1 MKYTPPPTSNVTDFV
16 MDVLAGFVRPDGEE
30 KVLKIKEI
38 IVTITDYWERG
49 YQYVEPVSTGT
60 TSVETTQELRRS
72 WLASWIAVYKTSFNR
87 EMKIYERTFPTV
99 IRTSISLAVLGFLIA
114 LLFGSVALKLNS
126 RGKPATPSIG
136 GQISSAQLAFG
147 LIVMTSGLK
156 LFGHDHL
163 VRLREESAGIILFPL
178 YLGKLGASVFELI
191 FYSYSFLSGYY
202 SLVQPNAFFSNYLLT
217 FILLQFSIMGLANL
231 ISVAFTSGI
240 KSLVASGVLVVFWAF
255 GGIAPSYP
263 DIVDRMGPLVILVNS
278 EPYILY
284 FLMLTRSSF
293 VL

>member
-1 MKYTPPPTSNVTDFV
+1 M
-16 MDVLAGFVRPDGEE
+16 
-30 KVLKIKEI
+30 
-38 IVTITDYWERG
+38 
-49 YQYVEPVSTGT
+49 
-60 TSVETTQELRRS
+60 
-72 WLASWIAVYKTSFNR
+72 
-87 EMKIYERTFPTV
+87 
-99 IRTSISLAVLGFLIA
+99 
-114 LLFGSVALKLNS
+114 KLNS